1 MFETEIIR
9 IPILPFGTVN
19 AHLVR
24 NAATSILV
32 DAGMAGSERRI
43 ARALAR
49 HGLSFR
55 DIKLIVLTHGH
66 ADHAGNAAKLRDLS
80 GAPILA
86 HEGDADLYGQTRT
99 TAHCPT
105 NSAGGFFRNT
115 AVSDKPYR
123 GFEPDITMKR
133 GEQINL
139 LDFAIDGIVRHA
151 GGHTPG
157 SIVVELASRDVLAGG
172 LVASRAFLGG
182 AFVRPG
188 SKDDAQGIARELERL
203 VQGGVR
209 RFHLGHGG
217 PLDGTAILR
226 HLNALAKARMTP
238 T

>member
-19 AHLVR
+19 AYLVR
-24 NAATSILV
+24 NAAACMLV
-32 DAGMAGSERRI
+32 DAGIAGSERRI
-43 ARALAR
+43 ARLLAR

-86 HEGDADLYGQTRT
+86 HESDAELYSQRG
-99 TAHCPT
+99 AMAYCPT
-105 NSAGGFFRNT
+105 NRAGVSFRK
-115 AVSDKPYR
+115 AARPDKPYR

-139 LDFAIDGIVRHA
+139 LDFAIDGVVRHT

-157 SIVVELASRDVLAGG
+157 SIVVELASSS
-172 LVASRAFLGG
+172 AS
-182 AFVRPG
+182 PG
-188 SKDDAQGIARELERL
+188 S
-203 VQGGVR
+203 
-209 RFHLGHGG
+209 
-217 PLDGTAILR
+217 GTSSPMAATQATSSRMHWKSKPHRAPIQM
-226 HLNALAKARMTP
+226 ASSASPKA
-238 T
+238 